1 MANVNKLFK
10 CLGYIVHTKADLTKK
25 EIKNVINEF
34 MSICHCCFYHVSY
47 CNWKIF
53 N

>member
-25 EIKNVINEF
+25 VNNQIYKSKE
-34 MSICHCCFYHVSY
+34 
-47 CNWKIF
+47 
-53 N
+53 